1 MDETNQFGMRCVV
14 SDGGDLV
21 FIGGAPRSGTTLL
34 RAIIGASSNI
44 ACGPELRVIPSLC
57 SLTENM
63 LRASGATL
71 AASYGVSAAHLDR
84 QAAQAIS
91 AFLRPLKNKSGAE
104 LAAEKTPTNALHFKT
119 LRRLFPKARI
129 VSIVRDGRDVVSS
142 LMTMNWRDEHTGER
156 LPVTTCPQTAASLW
170 IASVANDFE
179 MRSDENFYSLQ
190 YEDLVRDPAKEIGAL
205 FQFMKTPT
213 PNLALFHNR
222 AFDALEGENEFS
234 ASRVA
239 EPIDTSSIGRWRAD
253 LNPDQI
259 ANVESVAAPGLKR
272 CGDV

>member
-1 MDETNQFGMRCVV
+1 MHCVSGWV
-14 SDGGDLV
+14 VTDGGDLV

-34 RAIIGASSNI
+34 RAIIGASSDI

-57 SLTENM
+57 SLTENI
-63 LRASGATL
+63 LRISGETL
-71 AASYGVSAAHLDR
+71 SASYGVSGAHLDR
-84 QAAQAIS
+84 QAAIAIS
-91 AFLRPLKNKSGAE
+91 SFLRPLKAKTGAAR
-104 LAAEKTPTNALHFKT
+104 AAEKTPTNALHFKT
-119 LRRLFPKARI
+119 LRRVFPKARI

-142 LMTMNWRDEHTGER
+142 LLSMNWRDDHTGEKMA
-156 LPVTTCPQTAASLW
+156 VTTCPHMAANLW
-170 IASVANDFE
+170 VTSVANDFD
-179 MRSDENFYSLQ
+179 MRGDQYFYSLH

-205 FQFMKTPT
+205 FDFMAAPT

-239 EPIDTSSIGRWRAD
+239 EPIDTSSIGRWRND

-259 ANVESVAAPGLKR
+259 ANVEAVAHPWLKR
-272 CGDV
+272 CGYV